1 MMEFKMYRCEH
12 CGNII
17 FKAVDSG
24 VPVVCCGEQMGEMK
38 ANVTDGAL
46 EKHVPVV
53 EKNGNDVTVT
63 VGSILHPMVEEHYIP
78 FIVATNEDT
87 AVFKLTKPGQDPI
100 LKTSLEGKVT
110 AYEYCN
116 LHGYWKG
123 E

>member
-1 MMEFKMYRCEH
+1 M
-12 CGNII
+12 I
-17 FKAVDSG
+17 FKAFDSG

-53 EKNGNDVTVT
+53 EKNGNEVTVT
-63 VGSILHPMVEEHYIP
+63 VGSVLHPMVEEHYLP

-100 LKTSLEGKVT
+100 LKTTLEGKVT